1 MSSCKTL
8 GDLLKVKSR
17 EGNGTSGMITI
28 IFNLLVL
35 MYVIKLE
42 NKLCGCIRDWRHDF
56 IKYYS
61 VVVIG
66 MATIMFFVSDK
77 YNNNMLLR
85 LFKVFLMVASLI
97 NFWCLYTYVG
107 DLDSTKCVC
116 AVENQKGMHYFLY
129 IFRYV
134 MLISLVLA
142 IINSIIL
149 AVSC

>member
-8 GDLLKVKSR
+8 GDLMKVKSR

-28 IFNLLVL
+28 FFNLLVL
-35 MYVIKLE
+35 MYVLKLE
-42 NKLCGCIRDWRHDF
+42 NKLCGCVRDWRHDF

-61 VVVIG
+61 MAVIG
-66 MATIMFFVSDK
+66 MATVMFFISEK
-77 YNNNMLLR
+77 YNNNMFLR

-97 NFWCLYTYVG
+97 NFWCLYTYIG
-107 DLDSTKCVC
+107 DLDTTKCVC
-116 AVENQKGMHYFLY
+116 AVEKQKDLHYFLY

-142 IINSIIL
+142 IINSIL
-149 AVSC
+149 LSVTC